1 MSVLQKTDR
10 QKGSLNYLIKLAIT
24 GGLLLLIIRSI
35 DTREAALA
43 LSAVSPASMLAALL
57 LQIASTLTASIR
69 WYLIMTRIGFDQPIG
84 FFLKSYFKGT
94 FFNQGLPT
102 SIGGDGLRI
111 LDCSRAREKGGAEDA
126 FYGVFIDRII
136 GLAGLLLLN
145 IGALAFN
152 RDLLPANVYYP
163 LLVILSGL
171 SFGLVLLFF
180 LRKFRFIVAGKYL
193 GFLGRLS
200 ERYFQVYSTPG
211 SIAVQLGL
219 SLLTHM
225 LAMFSFFMIGNTV
238 GLNLPIEVY
247 LVLVPPVIL
256 LTILPIS
263 LAGWGV
269 REGAMVGFFL
279 LIGAD
284 RTKVLTF
291 SILYGL
297 VALVASV
304 PGLFVFLTRK
314 NKLS

>member
-1 MSVLQKTDR
+1 MPVLHDTDR
-10 QKGSLNYLIKLAIT
+10 KKRTVNYSIKLAVT
-24 GGLLLLIIRSI
+24 GALLFLIFRSVNTEDTTTALTTVSPWYLLI
-35 DTREAALA
+35 
-43 LSAVSPASMLAALL
+43 ALL
-57 LQIASTLTASIR
+57 LQLASNTVAASR
-69 WYLIMTRIGFDQPIG
+69 WYLIMSRIGFGQSWS
-84 FFLKSYFKGT
+84 FFLKSYFKGA

-111 LDCSRAREKGGAEDA
+111 LDCSRGKGTAEDA

-145 IGALAFN
+145 ITALAMN
-152 RDLLPANVYYP
+152 RTLLPVNVYYP

-171 SFGLVLLFF
+171 TAGLILLFF
-180 LRKFRFIVAGKYL
+180 LRKFRFFVTGKYL

-200 ERYFQVYSTPG
+200 ERYFQVYSSMT
-211 SIAVQLGL
+211 SISVQLGL
-219 SLLTHM
+219 SILTHL
-225 LAMFSFFMIGNTV
+225 LAMTAFFMIGRGV
-238 GLNLPIEVY
+238 GLDFSLQVY

-279 LIGAD
+279 LVGAD
-284 RTKVLTF
+284 KSRVLTF

-297 VALVASV
+297 VALVASL
-304 PGLFVFLTRK
+304 PGLVVYLTQK
-314 NKLS
+314 NKL

>member
-1 MSVLQKTDR
+1 MPVLYDTDR
-10 QKGSLNYLIKLAIT
+10 KKRTVNYSIKLAVT
-24 GGLLLLIIRSI
+24 GGLLFLIFRSVNTG
-35 DTREAALA
+35 DATTALT
-43 LSAVSPASMLAALL
+43 AVSPFYLLIALL
-57 LQIASTLTASIR
+57 LQLSSNTVAASR
-69 WYLIMTRIGFDQPIG
+69 WYLIMSRIGFGQPFL

-111 LDCSRAREKGGAEDA
+111 LDCSRGKEAAEDA

-145 IGALAFN
+145 ITALAMN
-152 RDLLPANVYYP
+152 RTLLPINVYYP

-171 SFGLVLLFF
+171 TCSLILLFF
-180 LRKFRFIVAGKYL
+180 LRKFRFFVTGRYL

-200 ERYFQVYSTPG
+200 ERYFLVYSSLT
-211 SIAVQLGL
+211 SISAQLGL
-219 SLLTHM
+219 SILTHL
-225 LAMFSFFMIGNTV
+225 LAMTAFLMIGRGV
-238 GLNLPIEVY
+238 GLDFSLQVY

-279 LIGAD
+279 LVGAD
-284 RTKVLTF
+284 KSRVLTF

-297 VALVASV
+297 VALVASL
-304 PGLFVFLTRK
+304 PGLVVYLTQK
-314 NKLS
+314 NKL

>member
-1 MSVLQKTDR
+1 MPVLHDTDQKKQTV
-10 QKGSLNYLIKLAIT
+10 NYSIKLAVT
-24 GGLLLLIIRSI
+24 GGLLFLIFRSVNTG
-35 DTREAALA
+35 DASTALT
-43 LSAVSPASMLAALL
+43 AVSLWYLLVALL
-57 LQIASTLTASIR
+57 LQLGSNTAAASR
-69 WYLIMTRIGFDQPIG
+69 WYLIMSRIGFRQPWS
-84 FFLKSYFKGT
+84 FFLKSYFKGA

-111 LDCSRAREKGGAEDA
+111 LDCSRGEGTAENA

-145 IGALAFN
+145 ISALTMN
-152 RDLLPANVYYP
+152 RSLLPVNVYYP

-171 SFGLVLLFF
+171 TAGLILLFYI
-180 LRKFRFIVAGKYL
+180 RKFRFVVTGRYL

-200 ERYFQVYSTPG
+200 ERYFQVYSSVT
-211 SIAVQLGL
+211 SISVQLAL
-219 SLLTHM
+219 SILTHLLSM
-225 LAMFSFFMIGNTV
+225 TAFFMIGRGV
-238 GLNLPIEVY
+238 GLDFSLQVY

-279 LIGAD
+279 LVGAD
-284 RTKVLTF
+284 KSRVLTF

-297 VALVASV
+297 VALVASL
-304 PGLFVFLTRK
+304 PGLVVYVTQK
-314 NKLS
+314 NKL

>member
-1 MSVLQKTDR
+1 MPVLHDTDR
-10 QKGSLNYLIKLAIT
+10 KKRTVNYCIKLAVT
-24 GGLLLLIIRSI
+24 GGLLFLILRSVNTG
-35 DTREAALA
+35 DASTALT
-43 LSAVSPASMLAALL
+43 AVSPWCMLVALL
-57 LQIASTLTASIR
+57 LQLASNTAAASR
-69 WYLIMTRIGFDQPIG
+69 WYLIMSRIGFGQPWS
-84 FFLKSYFKGT
+84 FFLKSYFKGA

-111 LDCSRAREKGGAEDA
+111 LDCSRGKRTAEDA

-145 IGALAFN
+145 ITALTMN
-152 RDLLPANVYYP
+152 RSLLPVNVYYP

-171 SFGLVLLFF
+171 TAGLILLFY
-180 LRKFRFIVAGKYL
+180 LRKFRFFVTGRYL

-200 ERYFQVYSTPG
+200 ERYFQVYSSVT
-211 SIAVQLGL
+211 SISVQLGL
-219 SLLTHM
+219 SILTHM
-225 LAMFSFFMIGNTV
+225 LAMTAFYMIGRGV
-238 GLNLPIEVY
+238 GLDFSLQVY

-279 LIGAD
+279 LVGAD
-284 RTKVLTF
+284 KSRVLTF

-297 VALVASV
+297 VALVASL
-304 PGLFVFLTRK
+304 PGLVVYLSQK
-314 NKLS
+314 NKL